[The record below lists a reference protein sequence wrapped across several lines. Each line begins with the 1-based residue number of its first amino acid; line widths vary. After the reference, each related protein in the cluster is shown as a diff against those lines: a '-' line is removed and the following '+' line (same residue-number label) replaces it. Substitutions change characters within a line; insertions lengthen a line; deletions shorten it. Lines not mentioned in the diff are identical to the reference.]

1 MMKNPIYLT
10 HFTVGKQF
18 KVNPE
23 ILRIIVS
30 KEYCRVDFGYAT
42 PWKYVRGGWI
52 KIAPQTFIRVH
63 GLEKKFA
70 LIQAENIPLAPV
82 VREFESRQDWTVFQ
96 LYFEPIPL
104 LDGTIDII
112 EQLHPNQNDFN
123 YYDIAVRISESVE
136 IIPFR

>member
-1 MMKNPIYLT
+1 M
-10 HFTVGKQF
+10 
-18 KVNPE
+18 
-23 ILRIIVS
+23 
-30 KEYCRVDFGYAT
+30 
-42 PWKYVRGGWI
+42 
-52 KIAPQTFIRVH
+52 H